1 MIPLKAMDE
10 LKILFWIII
19 GLVYL
24 FSRRKKK
31 PEPPASP
38 GRTVETDQGYD
49 APSPNKPLTFEE
61 LLREIQGGKKPELA
75 PPTLPSPHS
84 YNRPP
89 AKREWEKEPVDY
101 DDDLVEERKDLEDTN
116 YDYRKHDKIYEIYDN
131 ATKQAFNRPSLE
143 ETMKLEDTIVR
154 FKPSKGY
161 ETMSKSHLT
170 EDILKELKDPKGF
183 RKAFILSEI
192 LNRRF

>member
-1 MIPLKAMDE
+1 MDE

-38 GRTVETDQGYD
+38 ARPTRSGQEYD
-49 APSPNKPLTFEE
+49 DTPPSNKPLTFEE
-61 LLREIQGGKKPELA
+61 LLREIEGTKKPVQTPPA
-75 PPTLPSPHS
+75 PPSTPS
-84 YNRPP
+84 YDPP
-89 AKREWEKEPVDY
+89 ARREWDKEPVDY

-116 YDYRKHDKIYEIYDN
+116 YDYRKHDRIYEVYED

-143 ETMKLEDTIVR
+143 ETMKLGDTIIR

-161 ETMSKSHLT
+161 EIASKSHLG
-170 EDILKELKDPKGF
+170 EDFLKELKDPKGF

>member
-1 MIPLKAMDE
+1 MRMDE

-38 GRTVETDQGYD
+38 GRRVETEVEYD
-49 APSPNKPLTFEE
+49 TPSPNKPLTFEE
-61 LLREIQGGKKPELA
+61 LLREIQGGKKPEQA

-84 YNRPP
+84 YK
-89 AKREWEKEPVDY
+89 KREWEKEPIDY
-101 DDDLVEERKDLEDTN
+101 DVDLAEERKDLEDTN
-116 YDYRKHDKIYEIYDN
+116 YDYRKHDEIYEVYDN

-143 ETMKLEDTIVR
+143 ETMKLGDTIVR
-154 FKPSKGY
+154 FKPSKAY
-161 ETMSKSHLT
+161 ETMSKPHLA
-170 EDILKELKDPKGF
+170 EDLLKELKDPKSF

>member
-1 MIPLKAMDE
+1 MDE

-31 PEPPASP
+31 PEPQASP
-38 GRTVETDQGYD
+38 GRTVETDQEYD

-61 LLREIQGGKKPELA
+61 LLREIQGGKKPEQT
-75 PPTLPSPHS
+75 PPTLSSPQS

-101 DDDLVEERKDLEDTN
+101 DDDLAEERKDLEDTN

-131 ATKQAFNRPSLE
+131 AAKQAFNRPSLE

-161 ETMSKSHLT
+161 ETMSKPHLT
-170 EDILKELKDPKGF
+170 EDLLKELKDPKGF

>member
-1 MIPLKAMDE
+1 MDE

-38 GRTVETDQGYD
+38 GRRVETEVEYD
-49 APSPNKPLTFEE
+49 TPSPNKPLTFEE
-61 LLREIQGGKKPELA
+61 LLREIQGGKKSEQA
-75 PPTLPSPHS
+75 PPALPSPRS

-89 AKREWEKEPVDY
+89 ARRELEKELVDY
-101 DDDLVEERKDLEDTN
+101 DDELTEERKDLEDTN
-116 YDYRKHDKIYEIYDN
+116 YDYRKHDKIYEVYDE

-170 EDILKELKDPKGF
+170 EDLLRELKDPKGF

-192 LNRRF
+192 LNRKF